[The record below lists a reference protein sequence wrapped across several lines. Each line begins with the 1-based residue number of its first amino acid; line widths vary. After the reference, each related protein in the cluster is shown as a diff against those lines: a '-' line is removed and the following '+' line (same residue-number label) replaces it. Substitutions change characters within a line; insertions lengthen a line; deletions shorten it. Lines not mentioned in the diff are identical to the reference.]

1 MGKGL
6 GFTYSYIGH
15 ECLGLRIKL
24 GVGRGCGGNGVC
36 PRSYNEVGGGM
47 MSWANYERI

>member
-36 PRSYNEVGGGM
+36 LSKVLQ
-47 MSWANYERI
+47 